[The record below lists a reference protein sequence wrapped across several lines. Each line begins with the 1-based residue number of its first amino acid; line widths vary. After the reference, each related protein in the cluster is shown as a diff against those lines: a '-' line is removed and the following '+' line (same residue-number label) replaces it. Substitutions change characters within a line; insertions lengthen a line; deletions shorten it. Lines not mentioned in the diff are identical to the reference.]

1 MNDSTYSGAI
11 WKNPGSKR
19 QHFIP
24 PQVILLTLPLHIFHI
39 ILIIK
44 KRNLHQNVYYILL
57 NLSLSDS
64 CLAIMRGLPL
74 SKKASSPSILKG
86 LAMSFYVHSI
96 LLTLAINLDRYM
108 KVKYGLRYHQMV
120 TKKKLC
126 ALLLLLSITSIIIA
140 LIPSQI
146 QNGQYLVVTLRSFAL
161 ICSFL
166 LIFASTWIKKVRDR
180 AAEEIRKRNVY
191 FGIQG
196 EEFGILQRLKGAIRE
211 TIQLSFITATI
222 LIAGSLLT
230 ILNTALN
237 LKRLWMTSSVFYQLY
252 LLSNPFVYMF
262 VMKDL
267 RSHYVRYFTNVVR
280 MCRPSNSVGIEP
292 LASNAISPTVYCIFR
307 RQENNSAP

>member
-1 MNDSTYSGAI
+1 MTMNNATYGGTT

-64 CLAIMRGLPL
+64 CLTIIRVLV
-74 SKKASSPSILKG
+74 SSMIFSNLRA
-86 LAMSFYVHSI
+86 LAMTFYVYSI

-108 KVKYGLRYHQMV
+108 KVMYGLQYHQMV

-126 ALLLLLSITSIIIA
+126 ALLLLLSITSITIA

-146 QNGQYLVVTLRSFAL
+146 QNGRYLQVTTRSLAL
-161 ICSFL
+161 VCSFL
-166 LIFASTWIKKVRDR
+166 LIFASMWIKKVRDR
-180 AAEEIRKRNVY
+180 AAEKIRQRNVY
-191 FGIQG
+191 FGIR
-196 EEFGILQRLKGAIRE
+196 EEFGILQRLKGTMRE
-211 TIQLSFITATI
+211 TIQLSFITAAI

-230 ILNTALN
+230 ILDMVLN
-237 LKRLWMTSSVFYQLY
+237 VKTLWMTSIVFYQLY
-252 LLSNPFVYMF
+252 LLSNPLVYMF

-292 LASNAISPTVYCIFR
+292 PASNTISPTVNWILR
-307 RQENNSAP
+307 RQENNSDL

>member
-1 MNDSTYSGAI
+1 MNSSTHGTTYRNSGA
-11 WKNPGSKR
+11 KP
-19 QHFIP
+19 QHFLP
-24 PQVILLTLPLHIFHI
+24 PPVILLTVPLHIFHI

-64 CLAIMRGLPL
+64 CLAISRALPFL
-74 SKKASSPSILKG
+74 MKSQSLKVI
-86 LAMSFYVHSI
+86 AMIFYVHSI

-120 TKKKLC
+120 TKKKLH

-146 QNGQYLVVTLRSFAL
+146 QNGQYQVVTIRSFAL
-161 ICSFL
+161 VCSFF
-166 LIFASTWIKKVRDR
+166 LIFASMWIKRVRDR

-191 FGIQG
+191 FGIRG
-196 EEFGILQRLKGAIRE
+196 EEFGILQRLKGTMRE

-230 ILNTALN
+230 ILNTV
-237 LKRLWMTSSVFYQLY
+237 LK
-252 LLSNPFVYMF
+252 P
-262 VMKDL
+262 
-267 RSHYVRYFTNVVR
+267 
-280 MCRPSNSVGIEP
+280 
-292 LASNAISPTVYCIFR
+292 
-307 RQENNSAP
+307 

>member
-1 MNDSTYSGAI
+1 MHTNITEQLLNGEMDNSTRGAA
-11 WKNPGSKR
+11 WRNPGTKPK
-19 QHFIP
+19 HFLLP
-24 PQVILLTLPLHIFHI
+24 PPVILLTLPLHILHI

-64 CLAIMRGLPL
+64 CLAISRALPFL
-74 SKKASSPSILKG
+74 MKSSSLKVI
-86 LAMSFYVHSI
+86 ATIFYVHSI
-96 LLTLAINLDRYM
+96 LLTLSINLDRYI
-108 KVKYGLRYHQMV
+108 KVMYGLRYKQMA

-126 ALLLLLSITSIIIA
+126 ALLLLLSITSITIA

-146 QNGQYLVVTLRSFAL
+146 ENGQYLVVTIRSFAL
-161 ICSFL
+161 VCSFL
-166 LIFASTWIKKVRDR
+166 LIFASMWIKKVRDR
-180 AAEEIRKRNVY
+180 AAEEIRKKNVF

-196 EEFGILQRLKGAIRE
+196 EEFGVLQRLKGIIRE
-211 TIQLSFITATI
+211 TIQLSFITVTI

-230 ILNTALN
+230 ILYTALN
-237 LKRLWMTSSVFYQLY
+237 AKTLWMASSVFYQLY

-280 MCRPSNSVGIEP
+280 ICRPSNSIGIESP
-292 LASNAISPTVYCIFR
+292 AS
-307 RQENNSAP
+307 

>member
-1 MNDSTYSGAI
+1 MNISTHDATWRNS
-11 WKNPGSKR
+11 GSKP
-19 QHFIP
+19 QFFIP
-24 PQVILLTLPLHIFHI
+24 PPVALITLPLHIFHI

-44 KRNLHQNVYYILL
+44 KRKLHQNVYYILL

-108 KVKYGLRYHQMV
+108 KVKYGLRYHQMA

-126 ALLLLLSITSIIIA
+126 ALLMLLSISSITIA
-140 LIPSQI
+140 LISSQI
-146 QNGQYLVVTLRSFAL
+146 QNGRYLLVTIRTFAL
-161 ICSFL
+161 VCSFL
-166 LIFASTWIKKVRDR
+166 LIFTSMWIKKVRDR

-191 FGIQG
+191 FGIRG
-196 EEFGILQRLKGAIRE
+196 EEFGILQRLKGAMRE

-222 LIAGSLLT
+222 LIAGGSLT
-230 ILNTALN
+230 ILNTAVNVKTL
-237 LKRLWMTSSVFYQLY
+237 RMTSGLFHQLY

-267 RSHYVRYFTNVVR
+267 RSHYLRCFTNVVR
-280 MCRPSNSVGIEP
+280 MCRPSNSVGIERP
-292 LASNAISPTVYCIFR
+292 SSYAISPTVC
-307 RQENNSAP
+307 